1 MMKKLIPA
9 AVLLAM
15 GGAAQAQMTIYGLID
30 AGVVNQLTATQ
41 TNVDFNGNSTTR
53 LGFKGTTD
61 LGSGVK
67 GNFQLEGGINIDGES
82 RGDQLFGRQAWVGFS
97 GDFGE
102 VRVGRQDSVP
112 FQTMIGFDFN
122 GGANVASAATVGAN
136 LGLLQ
141 AGRGDRSVQY
151 IAPELIPGF
160 KAQAG
165 YQGIVRDGGGNPVVA
180 NARPTASLGLTYT
193 LGALS
198 VAATAETKPFI
209 DSAASGSVAAA
220 YDFGVAKVAV
230 SYSGAKKL
238 VRNVDA
244 NGAVTFDSGTGVMV
258 GVVAPVAGF
267 NVGLQYA
274 KNTDTKKPGLE
285 FFVNRQILKN
295 TYAYADFL
303 LGETTYDT
311 NKVYAYALG
320 VIHTF

>member
-1 MMKKLIPA
+1 MVLKLIPA
-9 AVLLAM
+9 AALLVCAS
-15 GGAAQAQMTIYGLID
+15 AAQAQMTIYGLID
-30 AGVVNQLTATQ
+30 AGIVNQTTATK
-41 TNVDFNGNSTTR
+41 TNLDFNGNSTTR

-67 GNFQLEGGINIDGES
+67 GNFQLEGGINIDGSS

-102 VRVGRQDSVP
+102 VRVGKQDSVP
-112 FQTMIGFDFN
+112 FQTLIGFDFN
-122 GGANVASAATVGAN
+122 GGANAASASTVGAN

-151 IAPELIPGF
+151 IAPEVIPGL

-165 YQGIVRDGGGNPVVA
+165 YQGIVRDGGGNSVVA

-198 VAATAETKPFI
+198 VAATAETKPFT
-209 DSAASGSVAAA
+209 DGAASSAVAAA
-220 YDFGVAKVAV
+220 YDFGLAKVAV

-238 VRNVDA
+238 VRNVAA
-244 NGAVTFDSGTGVMV
+244 NGAVTFDSGTGAMI

-274 KNTDTKKPGLE
+274 RNTDTKKPGLE
-285 FFVNRQILKN
+285 FFVNREILKN
-295 TYAYADFL
+295 TFAYADFL
-303 LGETTYDT
+303 VGESSYDT
-311 NKVYAYALG
+311 TRVYSYALG

>member
-1 MMKKLIPA
+1 MLKKIIPA
-9 AVLLAM
+9 AALLAF
-15 GGAAQAQMTIYGLID
+15 GSAAQAQLTIYGLVD
-30 AGVVNQLTATQ
+30 AGLANQLTSTK
-41 TNVDFNGNSTTR
+41 TSIDFNGNSTTR

-61 LGSGVK
+61 LGAGVK
-67 GNFQLEGGINIDGES
+67 GNFQLEGGINIDGGS
-82 RGDQLFGRQAWVGFS
+82 TGNKLFGRQAWVGFA

-102 VRVGRQDSVP
+102 VRVGKQDSVP

-122 GGANVASAATVGAN
+122 GGANVASASTVGAN

-151 IAPELIPGF
+151 IAPELIPGL

-165 YQGIVRDGGGNPVVA
+165 YQGILRDGNGDSVVA
-180 NARPTASLGLTYT
+180 NALATASLGLTYT

-198 VAATAETKPFI
+198 VAGTAETKPFT
-209 DSAASGSVAAA
+209 DGAASTAVAAS
-220 YDFGVAKVAV
+220 YDFGLAKVAV

-238 VRNVDA
+238 VRTVDTT
-244 NGAVTFDSGTGVMV
+244 GAVSFGSGRGAMI
-258 GVVAPVAGF
+258 GLVAPVAGF

-274 KNTDTKKPGLE
+274 KNQDTKTPGLE

-303 LGETTYDT
+303 MGEATDT
-311 NKVYAYALG
+311 SRVYGYAIG
-320 VIHTF
+320 VIHSF